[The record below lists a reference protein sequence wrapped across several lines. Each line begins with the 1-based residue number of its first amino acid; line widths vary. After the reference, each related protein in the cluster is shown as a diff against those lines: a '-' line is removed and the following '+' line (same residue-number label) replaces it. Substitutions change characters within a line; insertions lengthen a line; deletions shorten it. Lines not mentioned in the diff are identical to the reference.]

1 MFYVYI
7 FIVVVNLFSDQ
18 SMERQTEPGTIYIGN
33 TELTNSLDLDRIPD
47 ILSREKTQLQIQN
60 YRLQHQNLELT
71 NENTGIGFIFSYFSI
86 AYVILKRSTH
96 INNRKNI

>member
-33 TELTNSLDLDRIPD
+33 TELTNKYTHKTCDTTI
-47 ILSREKTQLQIQN
+47 KTQ
-60 YRLQHQNLELT
+60 
-71 NENTGIGFIFSYFSI
+71 NT
-86 AYVILKRSTH
+86 
-96 INNRKNI
+96 